1 MDRTMTPQ
9 AQTPT
14 TVLCPHLAAAA
25 LWMTKNP
32 RAVRSGKV
40 RQAAWHR
47 AVTDDLAAL

>member
-1 MDRTMTPQ
+1 MTPQ
-9 AQTPT
+9 AQNQALS
-14 TVLCPHLAAAA
+14 LCPHLAAAA
-25 LWMTKNP
+25 LWMTKDP